1 MFHVK
6 HKKVNVLVIG
16 AGHAGCEAAAAAARR
31 GAQTRL
37 LTQNIDTIAK
47 MSCNPAIGGI
57 GKSHLVK
64 EVDALGGLM
73 GKAADRAAL
82 QYRVLNQR
90 KGPAVQAT
98 RVQCDRM
105 QYHLAMRD
113 LLEAHDTLE
122 VYQATA
128 ERLLLDGDV
137 VRGVVRGVV
146 DSYGSIHE
154 ADAVV
159 LTAGTFLRGEIHIG
173 ETRLP
178 AGRAGDPASMGITP
192 GLEHCAFRLGRLKTG
207 TPPRLDKRTI
217 AWDQLEQQ
225 QGDTAALPMS
235 VFHSTITPRQM
246 SCAITRT
253 NAEAHTVLRDALHR
267 SPMYS
272 GQIEGRGPRYCP
284 SIEDKI
290 TRFADK
296 DSHQIFLEPEG
307 WENQEIYPNGISTSM
322 PIDVQMAF
330 LRSIAGLEH
339 VRVLRPGYAI
349 EYDYIDPTELHH
361 TLETKR
367 VSGLF
372 LAGQINGTTGYEE
385 AAAQGLLAGINAAA
399 VACDIEPWVPDR
411 SEAYLGVMVDDLV
424 TRGVTEPYRM
434 FTSRAEF
441 RLHLREDNALDRL
454 APHALRCGLLTGT
467 HAELVSQ
474 QLEQHR
480 AVITAA
486 ESLTIGSGKAWQ
498 TRLEAHGLP
507 VVTQGMAFMDYC
519 HRADVNTRQA
529 MTLLAGVEGLTI
541 HQQAHCAATI
551 HYHGYLE
558 KELQEVQRFR
568 DYERMAI
575 PDGLAYAQVQGLS
588 HECVQR
594 LEAAKPSNVGQ
605 ASRLSGITPAA
616 ITALTLYIRQHHD
629 GT

>member
-6 HKKVNVLVIG
+6 HEKVNVLVIG

-31 GAQTRL
+31 GARVRL

-73 GKAADRAAL
+73 GRAADRSAL
-82 QYRVLNQR
+82 QYRVLNLR

-113 LLEAHDTLE
+113 LLEAHHNLE
-122 VYQATA
+122 IYQATA
-128 ERLLLDGDV
+128 ERLLIDGDV
-137 VRGVVRGVV
+137 VCGVV
-146 DSYGSIHE
+146 DSYGSTHE

-192 GLEHCAFRLGRLKTG
+192 GLEHCEFRLGRLKTG
-207 TPPRLDKRTI
+207 TPPRLDRRSI

-225 QGDTAALPMS
+225 QGDTKALPVS
-235 VFHSTITPRQM
+235 VFNHAITQSQM

-253 NAEAHTVLRDALHR
+253 NPQAHAVLRDALHR

-296 DSHQIFLEPEG
+296 ESHQIFLEPEG
-307 WENQEIYPNGISTSM
+307 WENQEVYPNGISTSM
-322 PIDVQMAF
+322 PIDVQVAF
-330 LRSIAGLEH
+330 LRCIAGLEH

-349 EYDYIDPTELHH
+349 EYDYIDPTELHS

-367 VSGLF
+367 VAGLF

-399 VACDIEPWVPDR
+399 VACALEVWVPDR
-411 SEAYLGVMVDDLV
+411 SEAYLGVMIDDLV

-454 APHALRCGLLTGT
+454 APHALRLGLLTDACADT
-467 HAELVSQ
+467 VSQ

-480 AVITAA
+480 AVIAAA
-486 ESLTIGSGKAWQ
+486 ESLMVGSGRAWQ
-498 TRLEAHGLP
+498 ERLQSHELP
-507 VVTQGMAFMDYC
+507 VLSQGMAFMDYC
-519 HRADVNTRQA
+519 HRADVDTRHA
-529 MTLLAGVEGLTI
+529 MVLLPGTDALTV

-568 DYERMAI
+568 DYERMVI
-575 PDGLAYAQVQGLS
+575 PDALIYANVQGLS

-594 LEAAKPSNVGQ
+594 LDAAKPSSVGQ

-616 ITALTLYIRQHHD
+616 ITALTLYLRQHHD
-629 GT
+629 